1 MFTLFV
7 ELVIPLDEHV
17 LGFISIRSLNSSYR
31 TSINEEVP
39 IPTGKGKIYGE
50 LNERKMMC
58 RLAKVIP
65 HPELEGGYQCVYKH
79 PKSDIFD
86 RVTVGE
92 HNMCPNNI
100 YCDKR

>member
-1 MFTLFV
+1 MKVWLWWIIFFLILF
-7 ELVIPLDEHV
+7 LA
-17 LGFISIRSLNSSYR
+17 
-31 TSINEEVP
+31 TSCKEEEKEVP

>member
-1 MFTLFV
+1 MKVWLWCIIFFLIIFLATGCK
-7 ELVIPLDEHV
+7 EKEEEIPV
-17 LGFISIRSLNSSYR
+17 
-31 TSINEEVP
+31 
-39 IPTGKGKIYGE
+39 PTGKGKIYGE

-58 RLAKVIP
+58 RIVKVIP
-65 HPELEGGYQCVYKH
+65 HPELEDGWQCVYKH

>member
-1 MFTLFV
+1 MKVWLWCIIFFLIIFLATGCK
-7 ELVIPLDEHV
+7 EKEDNVIP
-17 LGFISIRSLNSSYR
+17 
-31 TSINEEVP
+31 VP
-39 IPTGKGKIYGE
+39 SGKGKIYGD

-58 RLAKVIP
+58 RLVKVIP

-79 PKSDIFD
+79 PKSDVFD